1 MVKSEPLLL
10 AGNVSTAGH
19 EAYLEHADDMDV
31 ACGIMLVSMSP
42 GLQKQ
47 HEHMDAPTI
56 LLNLQELF
64 EEQNRTERY
73 EISKSSSPLQNG

>member
-1 MVKSEPLLL
+1 MVKSVPPLL
-10 AGNVSTAGH
+10 AGNVSTARH
-19 EAYLEHADDMDV
+19 EAYLKHAEDMDV
-31 ACGIMLVSMSP
+31 ACGIMLASMSP

-47 HEHMDAPTI
+47 HEHMDDPI

-73 EISKSSSPLQNG
+73 EISKSSIQLQNG